1 MLSTALRRTVRVATA
16 TCGSGTV
23 PTGTPRAFGRHGRC
37 WASTLVLSD
46 PSVGSGDNVITSPPS
61 TQAAV
66 QAAHTLHPDHDVVL
80 LAVGGDAAPTRVPS
94 GVTKILWAPTDTPS
108 NPVVPET
115 VAAAVQQAVQHHTD
129 GDCRAVVG
137 TSSKFGATIIPR
149 VAALLQVSPV
159 TDIVQIL
166 AKDTFIR
173 PMYAG
178 NALAKVQTKEGF
190 QVLSIRPTSFEKAP
204 LQDTTVTVETIEVAE
219 FTDSVWVGESVQQ
232 SDRPD
237 LGSAAVVV
245 SGGRGMQSG
254 ENFGLLE
261 QLADKLGGGAVGAS
275 RAAVDAGMVPND
287 MQVGQTGKVVAPDL
301 YLAVGISGAIQH
313 LSGMRDSK
321 TIVAINKDPDAPIFQ
336 VADYGLAQDLFEAVP
351 ELTEKL

>member
-66 QAAHTLHPDHDVVL
+66 QAAQTLHPDHDVVL

-129 GDCRAVVG
+129 GDCQAVVG

-166 AKDTFIR
+166 AK
-173 PMYAG
+173 G
-178 NALAKVQTKEGF
+178 Q
-190 QVLSIRPTSFEKAP
+190 S
-204 LQDTTVTVETIEVAE
+204 TVTNNRNPSLPR
-219 FTDSVWVGESVQQ
+219 FTRNTHSITHSFSILPSHPNHRYLHSPHVRWKRLGQ
-232 SDRPD
+232 S
-237 LGSAAVVV
+237 
-245 SGGRGMQSG
+245 
-254 ENFGLLE
+254 
-261 QLADKLGGGAVGAS
+261 
-275 RAAVDAGMVPND
+275 PN
-287 MQVGQTGKVVAPDL
+287 QRRLPSL
-301 YLAVGISGAIQH
+301 
-313 LSGMRDSK
+313 
-321 TIVAINKDPDAPIFQ
+321 INP
-336 VADYGLAQDLFEAVP
+336 
-351 ELTEKL
+351 TH